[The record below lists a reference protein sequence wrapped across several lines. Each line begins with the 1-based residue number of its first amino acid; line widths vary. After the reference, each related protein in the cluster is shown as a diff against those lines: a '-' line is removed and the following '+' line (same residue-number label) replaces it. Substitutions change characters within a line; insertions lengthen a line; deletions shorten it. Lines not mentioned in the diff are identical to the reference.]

1 MQNSKPANILKI
13 TLFCAIL
20 SFLLFG
26 CVTKDTV
33 PTSFDRALNVRKKVV
48 SLDEGSKRI
57 ELRGDGLMNYAGCVE
72 AFAIKADKVWKGAPY
87 SYKFD
92 AKEIERVIKPA
103 IENSNYDIQRELE
116 LVTSYGM
123 GEYASLY
130 LILLGIGT
138 MIDSQEWTAK
148 EWQIQG
154 TTTKEPKIV
163 LDRNTQMNVIIP
175 DDFTFKDKRFE
186 GSGLRLA
193 NASIEAF
200 AKFFDHVDSFSED
213 QSNGVNVHINV
224 IRWQDRHPLSGLKD
238 IITAEY
244 LFIKGTETSP
254 LGQFLVIAKEPIFVL
269 SDMFRWFPR
278 NGSPEDFLAK
288 PLSIKFDQ
296 FFTVSD

>member
-20 SFLLFG
+20 PFLLLG

-48 SLDEGSKRI
+48 SLDEESKRI

-87 SYKFD
+87 SYIFD

-103 IENSNYDIQRELE
+103 IENPGYNFQNEMQLAIANDL
-116 LVTSYGM
+116 GA
-123 GEYASLY
+123 YAGLY
-130 LILLGIGT
+130 ILLLEVGT
-138 MIDSQEWTAK
+138 LIDSQEWTAK

-154 TTTKEPKIV
+154 ITKRESKIV
-163 LDRNTQMNVIIP
+163 LDRNTHINVITP
-175 DDFTFKDKRFE
+175 DDFMFKGKKFE

-200 AKFFDHVDSFSED
+200 AKFFDHVDSFSEN

-244 LFIKGTETSP
+244 LFTKGTETSP

-269 SDMFRWFPR
+269 SDLFRWFPQ

-288 PLSIKFDQ
+288 PLSKKFEQ